1 MTSLS
6 LGPHYRGRLGTVLHF
21 ARCVYSQS
29 SSAPQ
34 GHDLRPSLRSCRLR
48 IHPPNRF
55 STCQGNLFT
64 MSRNTC
70 RGCLRS
76 IQERAGMSGKNA
88 PALNGENSLNQN
100 RKTPP
105 QRRRRAIEMGLR
117 GLFQSARERIR
128 TSTAMGSHV
137 TLNHALLSIIDWQN
151 RPPASLIAFFGY

>member
-21 ARCVYSQS
+21 AHCVYSQS

-55 STCQGNLFT
+55 STCQGNVFT

-100 RKTPP
+100 RKTRLSAAEGRLRWGFGGVFKVPERGFESPRPWGATPSSTPP
-105 QRRRRAIEMGLR
+105 HG
-117 GLFQSARERIR
+117 G
-128 TSTAMGSHV
+128 
-137 TLNHALLSIIDWQN
+137 
-151 RPPASLIAFFGY
+151 